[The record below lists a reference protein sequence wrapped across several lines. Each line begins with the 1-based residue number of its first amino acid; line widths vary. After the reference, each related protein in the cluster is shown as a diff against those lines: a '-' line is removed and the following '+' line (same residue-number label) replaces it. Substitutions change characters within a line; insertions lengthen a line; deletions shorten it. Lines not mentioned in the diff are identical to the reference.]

1 MRINCYTEV
10 RYSVRISYILSTE
23 MILRPV
29 VIVLGLANSDYTTLL
44 TTGYY

>member
-10 RYSVRISYILSTE
+10 RYSDRISYILSTE

-29 VIVLGLANSDYTTLL
+29 VIIVLPLSYTTN
-44 TTGYY
+44 G